1 MDKLQKAKP
10 TISVTMPVY
19 NCCQT
24 VEKAVRSVLE
34 QTWNDFEI
42 VIVDDG
48 STDDTPLILSKL
60 AATDSRIR
68 IISLEKNVGV
78 GAARNIALENCY
90 GEWITVLDADDWYL
104 PTRLEELITNAK
116 KLEADLII
124 DNLRLYDH
132 ALQRIVGRTNYAG
145 KRSVA
150 PLTAEALFEG
160 DTAYTRHPLGFCKP
174 MLKREFLQRQRV
186 TYNSL
191 YRVGEDFLFLAEVL
205 LNGARAFLIPTANYV
220 YIHRISISNRT
231 VSPTSRAGT
240 GFIDILRTCRY
251 LANRYGSDMNQREQ
265 RALARKRQTISD
277 WLLYMKLLTAIRA
290 GNKQEAIKIIKRRPR
305 LALVKAYTV
314 WNRLQDLAM
323 VRLSSRIRAAD

>member
-1 MDKLQKAKP
+1 
-10 TISVTMPVY
+10 MPVY

-24 VEKAVRSVLE
+24 VEKAVRSILE

-48 STDDTPLILSKL
+48 STDDTPSILKRL
-60 AATDSRIR
+60 AATDARIR
-68 IISLEKNVGV
+68 IISLENNVGV
-78 GAARNIALENCY
+78 GAARNIALENCS
-90 GEWITVLDADDWYL
+90 GEWVTVLDADDWYF
-104 PTRLEELITNAK
+104 PSRLEDLITHAK
-116 KLEADLII
+116 RLQADVII

-145 KRSVA
+145 RNGVA
-150 PLTAEALFEG
+150 PLTAEALFKG

-174 MLKREFLQRQRV
+174 LLKRDFLKTQRV

-191 YRVGEDFLFLAEVL
+191 YHVGEDFLFLAEVL

-231 VSPTSRAGT
+231 LSPTSRAGT
-240 GFIDILRTCRY
+240 GFIDIMRTCRY
-251 LANRYGSDMNQREQ
+251 LAHRYGSDMNQRER

-277 WLLYMKLLTAIRA
+277 WLIYMKLLTAIRA
-290 GNKQEAIKIIKRRPR
+290 GNKRTAIKIIKRRPR
-305 LALVKAYTV
+305 LALVKVYTV

-323 VRLSSRIRAAD
+323 VRLSSRIKASE